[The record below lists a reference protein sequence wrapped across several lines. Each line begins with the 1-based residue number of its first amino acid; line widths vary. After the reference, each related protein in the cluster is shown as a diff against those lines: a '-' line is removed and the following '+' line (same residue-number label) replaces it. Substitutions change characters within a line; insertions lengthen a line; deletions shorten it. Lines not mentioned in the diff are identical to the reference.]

1 MKALAVIGTLALGIL
16 LVGPAHAGEISSV
29 LRGSGTQLGL
39 PSPAGLYTALG
50 RDLPRA
56 LAGAIQLQPAN
67 PPPKDVNL
75 TINVNKEGVARPWD
89 LSPVWMAI
97 GGLGLVLGLILV
109 MLAARGGGAATTV
122 VRG

>member
-1 MKALAVIGTLALGIL
+1 VC
-16 LVGPAHAGEISSV
+16 PAHAGEISSV
-29 LRGSGTQLGL
+29 LQGSGSQLGL

-50 RDLPRA
+50 HDLPRA
-56 LAGAIQLQPAN
+56 LIASSAAGAIQLQPAN

-75 TINVNKEGVARPWD
+75 TISVNNKEGATRAWY

-97 GGLGLVLGLILV
+97 GGLGLLLGLILV
-109 MLAARGGGAATTV
+109 ILAARGGGAATTV